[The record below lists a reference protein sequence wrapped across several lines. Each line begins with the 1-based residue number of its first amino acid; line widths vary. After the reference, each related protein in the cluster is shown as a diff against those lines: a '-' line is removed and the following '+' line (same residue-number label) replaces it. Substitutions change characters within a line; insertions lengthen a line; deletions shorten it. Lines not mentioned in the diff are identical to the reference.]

1 MTAYFGYMIRS
12 APPAPF
18 KTAFLT
24 ALIAGV
30 VALLVA
36 TNAGI

>member
-1 MTAYFGYMIRS
+1 MIRS
-12 APPAPF
+12 APPSPF

-24 ALIAGV
+24 AVIAGV

-36 TNAGI
+36 SSAGVS

>member
-1 MTAYFGYMIRS
+1 MIRS

-24 ALIAGV
+24 ALIAAV
-30 VALLVA
+30 VALFVA
-36 TNAGI
+36 ANAGA

>member
-1 MTAYFGYMIRS
+1 MIRS

-18 KTAFLT
+18 KTALLT
-24 ALIAGV
+24 FFIAGV

-36 TNAGI
+36 SNGLG

>member
-1 MTAYFGYMIRS
+1 MIRS

-24 ALIAGV
+24 ALIAGI
-30 VALLVA
+30 VAVLVA
-36 TNAGI
+36 TGAGV

>member
-1 MTAYFGYMIRS
+1 MTAYLGAMIRS

-36 TNAGI
+36 ANAGV

>member
-1 MTAYFGYMIRS
+1 MIRP

-18 KTAFLT
+18 KTAFI
-24 ALIAGV
+24 AFLIAAI

-36 TNAGI
+36 QHASAAI

>member
-1 MTAYFGYMIRS
+1 VAAYLGSMIRP

-18 KTAFLT
+18 KTAFVT
-24 ALIAGV
+24 ALVAGI

-36 TNAGI
+36 TNAGL